1 MACSAGSLLQ
11 AAGTGLH
18 TGIFLQAAG
27 TGLYTA
33 DMPWKGL
40 INKYG
45 ICIKQK
51 L

>member
-1 MACSAGSLLQ
+1 MACSAGNLLQ

-18 TGIFLQAAG
+18 
-27 TGLYTA
+27 TA

-40 INKYG
+40 INKYC

>member
-1 MACSAGSLLQ
+1 MACSAGNLLQ

-18 TGIFLQAAG
+18 
-27 TGLYTA
+27 TA